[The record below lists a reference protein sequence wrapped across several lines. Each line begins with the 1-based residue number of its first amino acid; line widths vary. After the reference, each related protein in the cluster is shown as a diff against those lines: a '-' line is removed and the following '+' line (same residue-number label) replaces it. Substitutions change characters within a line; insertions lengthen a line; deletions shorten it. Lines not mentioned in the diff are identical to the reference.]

1 MTLEVDAVTGK
12 FFFMITALIGLALGL
27 AGCNQDE
34 QGRILS
40 YEKGTY
46 LGQADQKLG
55 EGQLRELEVRT
66 NMQAWY

>member
-1 MTLEVDAVTGK
+1 MSGK

-27 AGCNQDE
+27 AGCNQAE

-66 NMQAWY
+66 KMQAWY

>member
-1 MTLEVDAVTGK
+1 MSGK
-12 FFFMITALIGLALGL
+12 NLFVITALVGLAVGL
-27 AGCNQDE
+27 LGCNQDE

-55 EGQLRELEVRT
+55 EIQLRDLEMRT
-66 NMQAWY
+66 SLQSWN